1 MNTQEN
7 MCCVCETCDKKINM
21 EKDKYQHNDEFNYY
35 LCVDCIPSYGV
46 DYESDRPDEFE
57 GQVSNSRLLEIF
69 GDDIVYNKLKK
80 LAEQPDLS
88 SHLRVVWSLK
98 MRSELW
104 MYVFIND
111 EPFYEGCYDRNYSCD
126 MFYMLDE
133 LKKEQ
138 EEEENKK
145 TCESCDKKINVEK
158 DEYEYDDDTG
168 FYLCGDCMPESEEEE
183 KIMKTCCD
191 CSKNVII
198 DNICR
203 ISKNPEVW
211 RCLDC
216 NYQKIKM
223 ENGGWDSDEET
234 V

>member
-1 MNTQEN
+1 
-7 MCCVCETCDKKINM
+7 MCFVCETCDKKINM
-21 EKDKYQHNDEFNYY
+21 EKDKYQHNDEFDYY

-69 GDDIVYNKLKK
+69 GDEIVYNKLKK

-216 NYQKIKM
+216 NYQKIKL

>member
-1 MNTQEN
+1 MYKIKNNIIKINTQEN

-35 LCVDCIPSYGV
+35 LCVDCIPSYGE
-46 DYESDRPDEFE
+46 DYESARPDEFE

-98 MRSELW
+98 MRSHLW
-104 MYVFIND
+104 MYVFID
-111 EPFYEGCYDRNYSCD
+111 EEPFYEGCYDRNYSCD

-138 EEEENKK
+138 EE
-145 TCESCDKKINVEK
+145 
-158 DEYEYDDDTG
+158 
-168 FYLCGDCMPESEEEE
+168 
-183 KIMKTCCD
+183 
-191 CSKNVII
+191 
-198 DNICR
+198 
-203 ISKNPEVW
+203 
-211 RCLDC
+211 
-216 NYQKIKM
+216 
-223 ENGGWDSDEET
+223 
-234 V
+234 

>member
-1 MNTQEN
+1 M
-7 MCCVCETCDKKINM
+7 
-21 EKDKYQHNDEFNYY
+21 
-35 LCVDCIPSYGV
+35 
-46 DYESDRPDEFE
+46 
-57 GQVSNSRLLEIF
+57 
-69 GDDIVYNKLKK
+69 
-80 LAEQPDLS
+80 
-88 SHLRVVWSLK
+88 
-98 MRSELW
+98 
-104 MYVFIND
+104 
-111 EPFYEGCYDRNYSCD
+111 
-126 MFYMLDE
+126 
-133 LKKEQ
+133 
-138 EEEENKK
+138 
-145 TCESCDKKINVEK
+145 EK